1 MQIVI
6 NQNCTHCSKC
16 VKICPGKVFHQE
28 TPKAEVEVAMPEM
41 CIVCGHC
48 VAVCP
53 ENAVEH
59 SEFPKEKVHPFDYE
73 SYPTPEQMMLLIR
86 ARRSNRAM
94 TNKEVPQD
102 FLNQIV
108 EAAYRAPTAS
118 NLQQVRML
126 LITDK
131 DTLRKISSFTISA
144 FNSVV
149 KLVDNMLGRF
159 IFKKFMPALYKYL
172 PAFRKMKAEFDQG
185 TDFILRGSTAV
196 LLIYTP
202 KEARFGS
209 EDANLAYQNASLMAE
224 CLGVSQF
231 YTGFVLSGAKMKKG
245 KLEKILG
252 IDGKIQAGMALGM
265 PAFRYLRY
273 VDRKNC

>member
-1 MQIVI
+1 
-6 NQNCTHCSKC
+6 
-16 VKICPGKVFHQE
+16 
-28 TPKAEVEVAMPEM
+28 
-41 CIVCGHC
+41 
-48 VAVCP
+48 
-53 ENAVEH
+53 
-59 SEFPKEKVHPFDYE
+59 
-73 SYPTPEQMMLLIR
+73 MLLVR

-94 TNKEVPQD
+94 TNKEIPQD

-131 DTLRKISSFTISA
+131 DILHKISSFTIFA
-144 FNSVV
+144 FHSVV

-159 IFKKFMPALYKYL
+159 IFKKFMPDTYKYL
-172 PAFRKMKAEFDQG
+172 PAFRKMKAEFDKG
-185 TDFILRGSTAV
+185 TDFILRDSTAL

-202 KEARFGS
+202 KNARFGC

-245 KLEKILG
+245 KLEKLLG
-252 IDGKIQAGMALGM
+252 IEGKVQAGMALGM
-265 PAFRYLRY
+265 PAFRYLKY
-273 VDRKNC
+273 VDRKN